1 MIFLEH
7 YVTLFN
13 DNEKDFMKKKE
24 YLDQVWDVL
33 QKSYA
38 PIGGMANMSEPEDL
52 LDADLGWKMVT
63 RGGKVV
69 AVTIYKI
76 QGKTRKIIAGGTDGT
91 KQGKEDFYKMC
102 AEEVKRIERNS
113 WAEVSGSMEGVF
125 LFKLGA
131 TPIPVEISNKI
142 LQDKGKDIISND
154 KDGFHYT
161 RNIGGKPYEKIMFGN
176 VPEKYRTD
184 NWNNDS
190 KKFKNKYDTYNKE
203 HPEEVERRK
212 HHHK

>member
-38 PIGGMANMSEPEDL
+38 PIGGIANMSEPEDL
-52 LDADLGWKMVT
+52 LDPELGWKMVT
-63 RGGKVV
+63 RVGKVV

-102 AEEVKRIERNS
+102 SEEVKRIERNS

-142 LQDKGKDIISND
+142 LQDKGKNIISND

-184 NWNNDS
+184 NWDADS

-212 HHHK
+212 NQHK

>member
-7 YVTLFN
+7 YVTLF
-13 DNEKDFMKKKE
+13 DDEEKKKK
-24 YLDQVWDVL
+24 YLDQVWDIL

-38 PIGGMANMSEPEDL
+38 PIGGIANMSEPEDL
-52 LDADLGWKMVT
+52 LDPELGWKMVT

-69 AVTIYKI
+69 AVTIYKLRD
-76 QGKTRKIIAGGTDGT
+76 KTRKIIAGGTDGT

-113 WAEVSGSMEGVF
+113 WAEVSGSMEGIF

-142 LQDKGKDIISND
+142 LQDKGKDILRTD
-154 KDGFHYT
+154 KDGFHYV

-184 NWNNDS
+184 NWDTDS
-190 KKFKNKYDTYNKE
+190 KKFKTQYDTYNQE

-212 HHHK
+212 HK